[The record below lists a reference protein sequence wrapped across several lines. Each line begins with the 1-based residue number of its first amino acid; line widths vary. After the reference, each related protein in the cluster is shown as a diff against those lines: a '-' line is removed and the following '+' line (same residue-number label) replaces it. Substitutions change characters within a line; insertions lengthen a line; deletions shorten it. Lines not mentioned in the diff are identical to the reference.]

1 MHNYSLKVIFLTGL
15 FVVFFSILSFGYNHP
30 LQETNPENGYYI
42 VVAAYR
48 ANQHGY
54 ASRLVNKISSVDTS
68 AIYAYF
74 KIKNMLFV
82 YLEYHR
88 KREVAINN
96 MRNIR
101 KQGRFSDAWVYVYKP
116 EDIEKSGEETENV
129 LQTKEAQVN
138 KTEMETETEDIA
150 KVNEPGPV
158 QIQEQEQEPESE
170 PESKSDPNEGKYLVY
185 YSINHG
191 RTGEPI
197 DTRVQVIDPRSG
209 KIINS
214 LQGNTWQYI
223 DKPSNSH
230 SDIQLE
236 TDVFGYRKIIHTFN
250 IDNPINDTTD
260 YFLDIK
266 GDSIKVTFD
275 LIRFEKGDLFTMYN
289 VYFFSHSAI
298 MRPESINE
306 LDQLFDMLE
315 ENSHYKINIHGH
327 TNGGASVEASYLLE
341 SATNYFSKSGAI
353 TNELSAKKLSEL
365 RAETLRNYLIRHGIS
380 KDRME
385 LKGWGGKKM
394 LYKKLDP
401 EAIKNVRVEIEILE
415 N

>member
-30 LQETNPENGYYI
+30 LQETNPESGYYI

-170 PESKSDPNEGKYLVY
+170 PVSKFDPNEGKYLVY

-275 LIRFEKGDLFTMYN
+275 LIRFEKGDLLTMYN

-327 TNGGASVEASYLLE
+327 TNGGATVEASYLLE

-365 RAETLRNYLIRHGIS
+365 RAETVRNYLIRHGIS

-401 EAIKNVRVEIEILE
+401 EAIKNVHVEIEILE